1 MGSLSDIKLGRYISL
16 EGQPYQVVFY
26 QHIKMARGG
35 AVVKTKLKNL
45 VTSHT
50 LEKSFSGSDSVELAD
65 LSHRP
70 ANFLYHQGE
79 DYFFMDN
86 GNFEQFQFS
95 KDDLGASAKYLVD
108 GQSVDVLV
116 YEDRPLAVNLPAKII
131 LEVTSAPEGVK
142 GNSAGAATKMVALA
156 NGLEVRTPLFIK
168 TGDKIVINTA
178 SGEYVERAV

>member
-1 MGSLSDIKLGRYISL
+1 MGRFISL

-45 VTSHT
+45 VTGHT
-50 LEKSFSGSDSVELAD
+50 LEKSFSGSDQVELAD
-65 LSHRP
+65 LSHRQ

-86 GNFEQFQFS
+86 ESFEQFQFS
-95 KDDLGASAKYLVD
+95 QADLGDSAKYLVD

-116 YEDRPLAVNLPAKII
+116 YQDRPITVNLPAKIV
-131 LEVTSAPEGVK
+131 LEVVSAPEGVK
-142 GNSAGAATKMVALA
+142 GNSAGAATKIVTLA

-168 TGDKIVINTA
+168 AGDKLVINTE
-178 SGEYVERAV
+178 SGEYVERAA